1 MIGALIFTSRRAA
14 PSSIGSQGPGRIKR
28 ILALRCSNG
37 PPGADP
43 SAACLS
49 GNSFFVFGFGLQL
62 WRLEGFSASYDQGLF
77 LQELWSGSQGRWF
90 ESTLSAELS
99 AAVKLGGNCPSWA
112 ICMPASTSI
121 C

>member
-1 MIGALIFTSRRAA
+1 MVLREPIHR
-14 PSSIGSQGPGRIKR
+14 Q
-28 ILALRCSNG
+28 LAL
-37 PPGADP
+37 
-43 SAACLS
+43 AATA
-49 GNSFFVFGFGLQL
+49 FFVFGFGLQL

-121 C
+121 CLASSGCH